1 MIEAVEQALRQ
12 NERQKDQERL
22 EKLPSTAWGMVQWAL
37 AIALAPLVSAWRRLR
52 HWTRMLFVKVIR
64 CGPVPRHVAFIMDGN
79 RRYAQKSHIPRAEGH
94 RRGFDKLMEVLQWC
108 LDIGVKEVTLYAF
121 SIENFK
127 RSADEVGAL
136 MSLAVTKILQALK
149 HGFAVPH
156 HRQRTSCCRSTN
168 TSKHH
173 FAARQQKL
181 VPAAPRAH
189 PLCWRPFPAAT
200 GRAQGRG
207 VCSQNLLRVCSPLK
221 HHHHQSRGNTSLF
234 TPHREE
240 QDAQVNATLNLCVS
254 YTSRNEMTDA
264 IQRIVAAVKRGDL
277 EPSDVDETLLEQS
290 LFVGDNPDMLV
301 RTSGEYRFS
310 DFLLWQTSYSLF
322 MATER
327 LWPALKFVDLF
338 FSMLVYQ
345 RDAERVRQS
354 HREFVR
360 AQPLSQRARLFL
372 DKLHHE
378 RLQQQIALG
387 NPDDQPEHSDTAQD
401 RQAAAEAPEE

>member
-1 MIEAVEQALRQ
+1 M
-12 NERQKDQERL
+12 
-22 EKLPSTAWGMVQWAL
+22 
-37 AIALAPLVSAWRRLR
+37 
-52 HWTRMLFVKVIR
+52 
-64 CGPVPRHVAFIMDGN
+64 
-79 RRYAQKSHIPRAEGH
+79 
-94 RRGFDKLMEVLQWC
+94 
-108 LDIGVKEVTLYAF
+108 
-121 SIENFK
+121 
-127 RSADEVGAL
+127 
-136 MSLAVTKILQALK
+136 
-149 HGFAVPH
+149 
-156 HRQRTSCCRSTN
+156 
-168 TSKHH
+168 
-173 FAARQQKL
+173 
-181 VPAAPRAH
+181 
-189 PLCWRPFPAAT
+189 
-200 GRAQGRG
+200 
-207 VCSQNLLRVCSPLK
+207 
-221 HHHHQSRGNTSLF
+221 
-234 TPHREE
+234 
-240 QDAQVNATLNLCVS
+240 S